1 MMDPQKMNKHLVDF
15 CKANFDNSFATLMM
29 LQEQMDR
36 MGNLFWGQ
44 VINVP
49 EEAKKGLNEWTK
61 NYKKN
66 CDNFKKAVDE
76 GFKNLEALA
85 A

>member
-1 MMDPQKMNKHLVDF
+1 MDPKILNKQMVDF
-15 CKANFDNSFATLMM
+15 CKTNFDNSFAALMM
-29 LQEQMDR
+29 LQEQMER
-36 MGNLFWGQ
+36 LGNLFWGQ
-44 VINVP
+44 VTNVP

-61 NYKKN
+61 THKKN

>member
-1 MMDPQKMNKHLVDF
+1 MMHPKNLSKQMVEV
-15 CKANFDNSFATLMM
+15 CKASFDNSFAALMM
-29 LQEQMDR
+29 LQEQMER
-36 MGNLFWGQ
+36 LGNLFWGQ
-44 VINVP
+44 VTNVP

-61 NYKKN
+61 THKKN

>member
-1 MMDPQKMNKHLVDF
+1 MMDPKNLNKQMVDF
-15 CKANFDNSFATLMM
+15 CKTNFDNSFATLMM
-29 LQEQMDR
+29 LQEQMER

-44 VINVP
+44 VLNVP
-49 EEAKKGLNEWTK
+49 EEAKKGLSEWTK
-61 NYKKN
+61 TQKKN